1 MAEIHDEND
10 RLLDMVHPT
19 ESHDT
24 SKLNFLFLSTKYN
37 KTSRIFKNYID
48 IFKALL
54 LENWHT

>member
-10 RLLDMVHPT
+10 GLLDMVPPT

-37 KTSRIFKNYID
+37 KTKTKHLEYSKIALIFLKLYY
-48 IFKALL
+48 
-54 LENWHT
+54 